1 MERGDKYRFE
11 SFAGLA
17 EALIEKLLEV
27 SSLFYQVD
35 WQISYTED
43 GTMFSS
49 NTLDGAEG
57 TPNILERIAQL
68 SKLEVDDNIQPAEFS
83 DALLQVIEAALTM
96 RNMVMLEEN
105 AQYVS
110 EMAPLRDF
118 LSIALN
124 LPKLESVIE
133 LKHYALDIAE
143 QLTRYLHFEEN
154 DPLYVSLLAQL
165 QSEDRGAILT
175 SLRAIGRISMDLEEN
190 NLLRGVPKAAVQNIM
205 DWTILND
212 EEMVHAC
219 LDFLYQYTAV
229 VDNVDFLI
237 TNIQVEPLV
246 NQLTRLLTHGAK
258 DVIKEYPRG
267 VGEVREPAPDDLAP
281 LPREL
286 LTQLLRLEEPER
298 SSQWLRCL
306 FEEDSH
312 QAITQIKL
320 WAAYQECFVPT
331 VQETG
336 RSILPAA
343 DFIKNVSSTFVD
355 KATAQVQHRPG
366 EEQKFVIKGIRMR
379 SVPVDLQGE
388 PYHRCL
394 WNVHFS
400 GAIGPCG
407 EFFMSPNE
415 MFRHIMQVHLRASP
429 LADGKFANQENNY
442 ACYWDKCHRF
452 QEQPTR
458 RLAHLAS
465 HIKLHLPTT
474 QSAKPTSSAGPPS
487 AKRTKPSYTI
497 PGVRQPFHWQQTAA
511 DEQHQAAGIPLS
523 AVLVLRNLARNLSK
537 TDAEQNAVKVG
548 KVSYVHNLFKPVEP
562 RLYEVMAHNKALVR
576 YILYSLPLR
585 LIYEQTGYMTDLLA
599 SVNAG

>member
-17 EALIEKLLEV
+17 EALIEKMLEV

-49 NTLDGAEG
+49 NVLDGAEG
-57 TPNILERIAQL
+57 TPNILERIARL
-68 SKLEVDDNIQPAEFS
+68 TKLDVDDNIQPAEFS

-124 LPKLESVIE
+124 LPNLESVIE
-133 LKHYALDIAE
+133 LKHYTLDIAE

-154 DPLYVSLLAQL
+154 DPLYISLLAQL
-165 QSEDRGAILT
+165 QSQDRGAILT

-237 TNIQVEPLV
+237 TNVQVEPLV

-258 DVIKEYPRG
+258 DAVKEIGRVPDG
-267 VGEVREPAPDDLAP
+267 REPAPDDLAR

-286 LTQLLRLEEPER
+286 LTQLLRLDEPDR

-306 FEEDSH
+306 FEEDPQ

-320 WAAYQECFVPT
+320 WAAYQECFIPT

-336 RSILPAA
+336 RTILPAA

-355 KATAQVQHRPG
+355 KATAQVQTRPG
-366 EEQKFVIKGIRMR
+366 EETKFVIKGIRMR
-379 SVPVDLQGE
+379 SVPVDFQGE
-388 PYHRCL
+388 PYHKCL
-394 WNVHFS
+394 WNVHS
-400 GAIGPCG
+400 HTGAVVPCG

-415 MFRHIMQVHLRASP
+415 MFRHIMQTHLRASP
-429 LADGKFANQENNY
+429 LADGKFANQENSY
-442 ACYWDKCHRF
+442 ACYWGDCNRF
-452 QEQPTR
+452 HQTPATKLVQ
-458 RLAHLAS
+458 LAS
-465 HIKLHLPTT
+465 HIKLHLPT
-474 QSAKPTSSAGPPS
+474 AKPTNQQGSQSR
-487 AKRTKPSYTI
+487 RTKLSYVI

-537 TDAEQNAVKVG
+537 TDAEQNVVKMG
-548 KVSYVHNLFKPVEP
+548 GVSFVDKLFRPVEP
-562 RLYEVMAHNKALVR
+562 RLFEVMAHNRALVC
-576 YILYSLPLR
+576 PLHC
-585 LIYEQTGYMTDLLA
+585 LLWV
-599 SVNAG
+599 S

>member
-35 WQISYTED
+35 WQISYTEE

-68 SKLEVDDNIQPAEFS
+68 TKLDVDDNIQPAEFS

-124 LPKLESVIE
+124 LPNLESVIE

-165 QSEDRGAILT
+165 QSQDRGAILT

-190 NLLRGVPKAAVQNIM
+190 NLLRGVPRPALQNIM

-237 TNIQVEPLV
+237 RNVHVDPLV
-246 NQLTRLLTHGAK
+246 NQLTRLLAHGAK
-258 DVIKEYPRG
+258 DVIKETWR
-267 VGEVREPAPDDLAP
+267 VGDAREPAPDDLAP

-306 FEEDSH
+306 FEEDPQ

-388 PYHRCL
+388 PYHKCL
-394 WNVHFS
+394 WNIHF
-400 GAIGPCG
+400 GVTVGPCG
-407 EFFMSPNE
+407 EFFMSPDE

-429 LADGKFANQENNY
+429 LADGKFVNQENNY
-442 ACYWDKCHRF
+442 ACYWDKCNRF

-465 HIKLHLPTT
+465 HIKLHLPPTH
-474 QSAKPTSSAGPPS
+474 SAKPTSSAGPPS
-487 AKRTKPSYTI
+487 VKRTKLSYII
-497 PGVRQPFHWQQTAA
+497 PGVKQPFHWQQTAA

-537 TDAEQNAVKVG
+537 TEAEQNAVKVG
-548 KVSYVHNLFKPVEP
+548 EVSYVHKLFKPVEP
-562 RLYEVMAHNKALVR
+562 RLYEVMAHNRALVCF
-576 YILYSLPLR
+576 LS
-585 LIYEQTGYMTDLLA
+585 
-599 SVNAG
+599 